1 MGVPTPQ
8 YSASATGR
16 FLMYQGNE
24 TVSVDAATASS
35 AMPAISAV
43 LYDVAQSLSSGEKD
57 QAVSNIGLPGI
68 LGAWTAYTP
77 SVSAGVGSFGSASAT
92 GRYLQVG
99 KTVFFNLTVTIVSN
113 GTAAAYVSTTLP
125 VACKSVFVFFGR
137 EDAVTGAVFQAKSV
151 AASTGVNMFTFS
163 NTYPGGNG
171 YQLVISGS
179 YEAN

>member
-8 YSASATGR
+8 FSASSDGR
-16 FLMYQGNE
+16 VMLWRGHEPAAY
-24 TVSVDAATASS
+24 VDAATA
-35 AMPAISAV
+35 
-43 LYDVAQSLSSGEKD
+43 LTSLGGTTVGKD
-57 QAVSNIGLPGI
+57 LFTAADAAAALAAIGLSGI

-77 SVSAGVGSFGSASAT
+77 SVSAGTGAFGSASAT

-113 GTAAAYVSTTLP
+113 GTAATYVTTTLP

-137 EDAVTGAVFQAKSV
+137 EDAATGAVFQAKSV
-151 AASTGVNMFTFS
+151 AASTSVNMFTFS